1 MDYNKMADEQ
11 LIAHLHTGDNKI
23 IDFLMEKY
31 KGMVRQ
37 KARAMYLYG
46 GENDD
51 LIQEGMIGLFKA
63 IRDYDL
69 ESDMSFRSFADMC
82 VTRQMYSAI
91 RASQRKKHMP
101 LNSYISIYETRMENP
116 DGMQLTLAD
125 TIAAGAESN
134 PEELLLGEEYAQS
147 FEEELK
153 SRLSKFENRVF
164 CLHLLGMDYLQIAEV
179 VDKSPKAVDNALQR
193 MKAKAKVLVEEK
205 LR

>member
-1 MDYNKMADEQ
+1 MNYVNIADEQ
-11 LIAHLHTGDNKI
+11 LLVHLRNGDSKI
-23 IDFLMEKY
+23 TDFLMEKY

-164 CLHLLGMDYLQIAEV
+164 CLHLLGMDYVQIAEV

-193 MKAKAKVLVEEK
+193 MKSKAKALMEEK

>member
-1 MDYNKMADEQ
+1 MNYVNIADEQ
-11 LIAHLHTGDNKI
+11 LLVHLRNGDSKI
-23 IDFLMEKY
+23 TDFLMEKY

-101 LNSYISIYETRMENP
+101 LNSYISIYETRAENT
-116 DGMQLTLAD
+116 DGMQMTLAD

-134 PEELLLGEEYAQS
+134 PEELFLGEEMH
-147 FEEELK
+147 K
-153 SRLSKFENRVF
+153 VSKKN
-164 CLHLLGMDYLQIAEV
+164 
-179 VDKSPKAVDNALQR
+179 
-193 MKAKAKVLVEEK
+193 
-205 LR
+205 

>member
-101 LNSYISIYETRMENP
+101 LNSYISIYETRAENT
-116 DGMQLTLAD
+116 DGMQMTLAD

-134 PEELLLGEEYAQS
+134 PEELFLGEEYAQS

>member
-164 CLHLLGMDYLQIAEV
+164 CLHLLGMDYVQIAEV

-193 MKAKAKVLVEEK
+193 MKSKAKALMEEK